1 MTEMALELLSFYCV
15 CCLGID
21 CCRIGL
27 GNDGDDDD
35 GDCGDSL
42 DGMSLNDCC
51 TVYDGS
57 FELFGAV
64 VDSGLVVE
72 RTFAGCS
79 SSSDYACAALG
90 TGSRSALII

>member
-1 MTEMALELLSFYCV
+1 MALELLSFYCA
-15 CCLGID
+15 CCSDIG

-27 GNDGDDDD
+27 GNDDDDDDD

-42 DGMSLNDCC
+42 DGMSSNDCC

-57 FELFGAV
+57 FELLAAAV
-64 VDSGLVVE
+64 VDSGLVVG
-72 RTFAGCS
+72 RTFAGRS

-90 TGSRSALII
+90 TGSRWALII